1 MNKVILQG
9 SVGSDPE
16 LRYAASGSAILNIR
30 LATNERFKKGDEW
43 QETTSWHRVVV
54 FGKQAENLS
63 KIVVKGSPV
72 MIEGKLNYGS
82 YEKDGVKH
90 YTTDVVANDVRVF
103 GKREKSAGA
112 VDGGSSHNP
121 ADDEI
126 PF

>member
-9 SVGSDPE
+9 NVGADPE
-16 LRYAASGSAILNIR
+16 LRYSQAGSAILNIR
-30 LATNERFKKGDEW
+30 LATTERFKKNDEW

-63 KIVVKGSPV
+63 KIVTKGSPV

-103 GKREKSAGA
+103 GKREKS
-112 VDGGSSHNP
+112 GGS
-121 ADDEI
+121 ADGDAPVNVDEV

>member
-9 SVGSDPE
+9 NVGADPE
-16 LRYAASGSAILNIR
+16 LRYGATGGAILNIR
-30 LATNERFKKGDEW
+30 LATTERFKKNDEW
-43 QETTSWHRVVV
+43 QESTSWHRVVV

-63 KIVVKGSPV
+63 KIVTKGSPV

-82 YEKDGVKH
+82 YEKDGIKH

-103 GKREKSAGA
+103 GKREKNATGDAPAAG
-112 VDGGSSHNP
+112 G
-121 ADDEI
+121 DDDA

>member
-9 SVGSDPE
+9 SVGADPE

-63 KIVVKGSPV
+63 KIVTKGSPI
-72 MIEGKLNYGS
+72 MLEGKLNYGS

-103 GKREKSAGA
+103 GKREKSAGGETSQPS
-112 VDGGSSHNP
+112 GG
-121 ADDEI
+121 DDEI

>member
-9 SVGSDPE
+9 SVGADPE

-30 LATNERFKKGDEW
+30 LATNERFKKGDVW

-63 KIVVKGSPV
+63 KLVVKGSPI
-72 MIEGKLNYGS
+72 MLEGKLNYGS

-90 YTTDVVANDVRVF
+90 YTTDVVAHDVRVF
-103 GKREKSAGA
+103 GKREKSAGGESSA
-112 VDGGSSHNP
+112 PVGG
-121 ADDEI
+121 DDEI